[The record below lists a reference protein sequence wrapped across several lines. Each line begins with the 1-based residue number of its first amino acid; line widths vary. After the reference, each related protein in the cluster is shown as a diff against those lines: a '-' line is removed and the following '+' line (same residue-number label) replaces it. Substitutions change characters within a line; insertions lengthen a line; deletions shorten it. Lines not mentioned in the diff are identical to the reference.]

1 MPPKKPSTKKSPP
14 KKPRVSS
21 AQAESALRIT
31 GITAAERRNMALWQA
46 QDDLRVLRA
55 SQEIANDSGR
65 MKRAQALIEQE
76 IKALRSVK
84 PGKAV

>member
-1 MPPKKPSTKKSPP
+1 MPPKKPSTKRSPA
-14 KKPRVSS
+14 KKPRASS
-21 AQAESALRIT
+21 VQAESALRVR
-31 GITAAERRNMALWQA
+31 GLSAAEKQNMALWQA
-46 QDDLRVLRA
+46 QDDLRILRA

>member
-1 MPPKKPSTKKSPP
+1 MPPKKPSTKRSST
-14 KKPRVSS
+14 KKPRASS
-21 AQAESALRIT
+21 IQAEPALRA
-31 GITAAERRNMALWQA
+31 TAAEKRNMALWQA
-46 QDDLRVLRA
+46 QDDLRILRV